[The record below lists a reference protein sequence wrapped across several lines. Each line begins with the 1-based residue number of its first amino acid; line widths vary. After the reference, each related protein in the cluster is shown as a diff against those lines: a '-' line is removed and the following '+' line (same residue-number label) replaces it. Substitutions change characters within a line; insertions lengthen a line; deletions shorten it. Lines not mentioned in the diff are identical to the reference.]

1 MPSQAV
7 LLLASLT
14 LPGQPAYLRAAREL
28 VAGTLGI
35 GCAYSDTAV
44 LLTSEL
50 VTNSI
55 QHSSSCR
62 PGGTVTIVMIAI
74 PAGIRVEVIDD
85 GGLTNPTVDLGRSG
99 QPDLAE
105 NGHGLRLVEI
115 LSARWNHYS
124 DAAGTV
130 TWFELTETPGA

>member
-1 MPSQAV
+1 MPRQAV

-14 LPGQPAYLRAAREL
+14 IPGQPAYLRAAREL
-28 VAGTLGI
+28 VASTLGN
-35 GCAYSDTAV
+35 GCACLDTAV

-50 VTNSI
+50 VTNSM
-55 QHSSSCR
+55 QHSNSR
-62 PGGTVTIVMIAI
+62 HPGGTVTIVMIAI

-85 GGLTNPTVDLGRSG
+85 GGLTGPAVHLSQPG

-130 TWFELTETPGA
+130 TWFELLGPPCV